1 MQLAILP
8 KLLLFFFIFF
18 PMFFVTACDKDTNE
32 KDDTKTTTS
41 ITTTAPVTEV
51 TTTETDDAFSLI
63 GEYVNPNGMEIVV
76 SDEKIYFYD
85 LEDNLIG
92 DYVYKFDDV
101 QMSVDIKGADGVYM
115 YDYYDVFTNSEGIFF
130 QSEGQNLITLLYPDS
145 ETGKQSAKQA
155 LKLDYSDEIIGSW
168 ESVDGSAYVEFLA
181 DGTMGGDAA
190 ECTYTIEGRSLVTT
204 LGERLAVNFID
215 DDTLEVYIAFTNL
228 CVTYKRVEY
237 REEISY
243 DLILDGTVWRNKD
256 SKTIMGFYDGYFL
269 YELYCLPYE
278 IDEYGNVTL
287 DSTNAY
293 EQKDYQKFLVR
304 DLPDCIGIENEEF
317 SIHFEEDILC
327 VENLT
332 YEGEKLYYTQVLEYS
347 DDIVGTWIVRS
358 LTDELDGVFYE
369 MFTFASDGIVYSEFN
384 SENVVDNTYHTDNG
398 YIVYGT
404 DPAQELSYPYEVLED
419 GNTLKIYWAF
429 ETIEFAS
436 SYTRIL
442 PKVIFDPET
451 DYHGE

>member
-1 MQLAILP
+1 MQLAFIP

-32 KDDTKTTTS
+32 KDDTKTTT
-41 ITTTAPVTEV
+41 TASVTEV
-51 TTTETDDAFSLI
+51 TTTEADDAFSLI
-63 GEYVNPNGMEIVV
+63 GEYVNPNGMNISVM
-76 SDEKIYFYD
+76 DEKIYFYD
-85 LEDNLIG
+85 LEDNLISS
-92 DYVYKFDDV
+92 YVYKFDEEKMTV
-101 QMSVDIKGADGVYM
+101 NIKNADGEYV
-115 YDYYDVFTNSEGIFF
+115 YDYYDVFTNTEGIFF
-130 QSEGQNLITLLYPDS
+130 QRDGQNLITLLYPDS
-145 ETGKQSAKQA
+145 ETGMESAKLA
-155 LKLDYSDEIIGSW
+155 LKLDYSQKIIGAW

-190 ECTYTIEGRSLVTT
+190 ECSYTIEGRSLVTT

-215 DDTLEVYIAFTNL
+215 DDTLEVYIAFTNF
-228 CVTYKRVEY
+228 CVTYKRADF
-237 REEISY
+237 REEPDY
-243 DLILDGTVWRNKD
+243 AAMLDGTVWRNKD

-278 IDEYGNVTL
+278 IDEHGIVTL

-304 DLPDCIGIENEEF
+304 GLPDCIGIENEEF
-317 SIHFEEDILC
+317 SIRFEDDTLC
-327 VENLT
+327 VDDLT
-332 YEGEKLYYTQVLEYS
+332 YEGETLYYSQVLEYS

-358 LTDELDGVFYE
+358 LTEELDGIYYE

-384 SENVVDNTYHTDNG
+384 PENVVDNTYHTDNG

-404 DPAQELSYPYEVLED
+404 NPAQELSYPYEVSED
-419 GNTLKIYWAF
+419 NDTLKIYWAF
-429 ETIEFAS
+429 ETVEFAS

-442 PKVIFDPET
+442 PKAIFDAET